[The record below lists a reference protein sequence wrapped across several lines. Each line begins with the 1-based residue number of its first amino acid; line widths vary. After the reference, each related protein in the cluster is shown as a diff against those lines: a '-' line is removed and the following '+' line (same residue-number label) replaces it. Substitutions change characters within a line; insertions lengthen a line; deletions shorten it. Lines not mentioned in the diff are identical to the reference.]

1 MSEKTQRDEL
11 AVFGGPPAF
20 GEGDALHVGRPNIG
34 DRARFLERVSGI
46 FDRRRL
52 TNDGPLVRELER
64 RLADALDVPHCV
76 AVASGTVGLQVAAR
90 ALGLEGEV
98 IMPSLTFV
106 ATAHALEWLGI
117 RPVFGDVDA
126 ATLTLDPAR
135 AADLVTPRTRAL
147 LGVHLWGRSCAVEA
161 LERLAVDRGLRLVFD
176 AAHAFGCTHAG
187 RGIARFGDVSVFSF
201 HATKVV
207 NSFEGGALATRDA
220 ELAARARLVRNFG
233 FAGYDEVVC
242 LGTNGKMSEVSAA
255 MALTSLES
263 LDQFLAANRRNY
275 GAYREALAT
284 VPGVSVLGPDPED
297 GWNHHYVVLMVDRD
311 RACLGREELLEVL
324 WAEGIFARR
333 YFYPGCHRMEP
344 YDSRDPAAGRRLP
357 VTERV
362 LAALLLLPTGS
373 AVGPAEVRT
382 VTSIIRTAVTH
393 GRAVREELARRRV
406 SPRPPAPSLR
416 RP

>member
-284 VPGVSVLGPDPED
+284 VPGGRLEPPLRGPHGRSRSSLPRARRAARRALGGGHLCAPVLLPRLSPD
-297 GWNHHYVVLMVDRD
+297 GAVRLAGSRGRTAASRD
-311 RACLGREELLEVL
+311 RARPGR
-324 WAEGIFARR
+324 A
-333 YFYPGCHRMEP
+333 P
-344 YDSRDPAAGRRLP
+344 PAAHRKRGRSR
-357 VTERV
+357 
-362 LAALLLLPTGS
+362 
-373 AVGPAEVRT
+373 
-382 VTSIIRTAVTH
+382 
-393 GRAVREELARRRV
+393 
-406 SPRPPAPSLR
+406 
-416 RP
+416 